1 MNSRLSYKQYI
12 SKLSKEELQ
21 SLLKTNERRLLIRTI
36 FLILVAICAVFVMPI
51 LAIFPIAVLLITGY
65 WLMQNNNE
73 IKREIEKR

>member
-1 MNSRLSYKQYI
+1 MNRKLSYKEYI

-36 FLILVAICAVFVMPI
+36 FFILFTVCAVFVMPI

-73 IKREIEKR
+73 IKKKIEKR

>member
-36 FLILVAICAVFVMPI
+36 FLILVTICAVFVMPI